1 MTIVAVALASATI
14 LGYAA
19 MAWIIYESRDT
30 TMTGPWA
37 RWMRYWRGVAQRA
50 HARNPA
56 HPDYVAKPKPKPK
69 RWQGPMM

>member
-14 LGYAA
+14 VGYAA
-19 MAWIIYESRDT
+19 MVWIIYES
-30 TMTGPWA
+30 
-37 RWMRYWRGVAQRA
+37 RGVAQRA